1 MLRVLLTALA
11 LATAAQAQGR
21 LQLETEV
28 FEGEVLLTLRAEQV
42 PVARLL
48 SAAADELGLELRGTG
63 GLDTERELDAFLVR
77 RPLRSALNDV
87 LLGAG
92 LRVRVTGEALEVEDD
107 LPAFATSRDAF
118 MRSYLAHESLLREEP
133 EHFAAVTFELRLA
146 EACVALGPEHH
157 AQAIVSYDRIAKQH
171 ADSPE
176 APEAL
181 LRSAALLGGQDR
193 WNEAALRYRELAD
206 LGPDRSSNALQSQAL
221 TGFARCMNALAATS
235 NDQGYRTE
243 CATKALMALDT
254 VAQSSPS
261 SDRSTRYERAVVRA
275 RALSLSAEPLKA
287 MKAIDLAAE
296 LSPRGSEDPTLLALR
311 AEAFSAAGRHGD
323 ASTAWMM
330 HARFV
335 EADARVA
342 SWQKA
347 ADAALAGDFE
357 VAVILIHGVA
367 ADAGHGD
374 ALQTQLNAAE
384 LRLELG
390 GERVTSLTA
399 QQSVDR
405 GARLLEQG
413 LTDEAVV
420 TLRRAWSARETLA
433 DEARLGLAVTYAQA
447 LDADGL
453 ESESIGVL
461 RAAAASFDRTTDRQ
475 VLYRAAAD
483 LHERR
488 GRVTAAIAALRGEL

>member
-1 MLRVLLTALA
+1 V
-11 LATAAQAQGR
+11 G
-21 LQLETEV
+21 
-28 FEGEVLLTLRAEQV
+28 
-42 PVARLL
+42 
-48 SAAADELGLELRGTG
+48 
-63 GLDTERELDAFLVR
+63 
-77 RPLRSALNDV
+77 
-87 LLGAG
+87 
-92 LRVRVTGEALEVEDD
+92 
-107 LPAFATSRDAF
+107 
-118 MRSYLAHESLLREEP
+118 
-133 EHFAAVTFELRLA
+133 
-146 EACVALGPEHH
+146 
-157 AQAIVSYDRIAKQH
+157 
-171 ADSPE
+171 
-176 APEAL
+176 
-181 LRSAALLGGQDR
+181 
-193 WNEAALRYRELAD
+193 
-206 LGPDRSSNALQSQAL
+206 
-221 TGFARCMNALAATS
+221 
-235 NDQGYRTE
+235 
-243 CATKALMALDT
+243 
-254 VAQSSPS
+254 
-261 SDRSTRYERAVVRA
+261 
-275 RALSLSAEPLKA
+275 
-287 MKAIDLAAE
+287 
-296 LSPRGSEDPTLLALR
+296 
-311 AEAFSAAGRHGD
+311 
-323 ASTAWMM
+323 
-330 HARFV
+330 
-335 EADARVA
+335 
-342 SWQKA
+342 
-347 ADAALAGDFE
+347 AALAGDFE